1 MPRFDQTW
9 RPAAMTRST
18 IRTMSIETGG
28 KRNDEQRSH
37 VPSPAG
43 VCRRHAGDHPKLRHA
58 SCDNARVLL
67 HMLEVIELIGRE
79 AKSPEAHRL
88 LLEHACLIEAESGVG
103 DLIEQDRQ
111 AIQLRGQALRVKLAD
126 TT

>member
-37 VPSPAG
+37 VPAPAG
-43 VCRRHAGDHPKLRHA
+43 ICRRHAGDHPKLRHA

-67 HMLEVIELIGRE
+67 HMLEVIDLIGRE
-79 AKSPEAHRL
+79 AKSPEGAPNVLIWVLLPTAKRL
-88 LLEHACLIEAESGVG
+88 GV
-103 DLIEQDRQ
+103 LPRAPPSRRPKAQRN
-111 AIQLRGQALRVKLAD
+111 
-126 TT
+126 